1 MIMKKNLFLRLCL
14 MMAVVLSLYS
24 CIHDEIYSSSD
35 PSSTE
40 YTNKSL
46 WKQDEKYIKNVM
58 KVYAENEADIKK
70 VNGIPYWNYA
80 TTVDS
85 FDESFVAIPV
95 VDNGKVISVLK
106 VPRHGNKIYFYYT
119 HDESDLLF
127 FQGLVFAKHKK
138 AGMTDG
144 STAQTDGMACTR
156 QWMSMWFP
164 DSESNPDPDSGSGHW
179 ESVSIIK
186 CKTIKDECVGVINEF
201 GQCEGSGDDGGYTYP
216 GGGGGGGTEPEEEED
231 PCDKIKAKFADQRV
245 KNQFNALNTQAN
257 FDKDHE
263 EAFYE
268 KAADANGSIIQSFT
282 PVSGPPC
289 ADYVKLP
296 SVKTGITGFGHT
308 HNNYDCKGRQSILV
322 PSADDIMVFLY
333 TMVKQA
339 GNVYGDY
346 SQAYYL
352 TVTSGGSYMFQYT
365 GSTSPSGL
373 SFDIVALR
381 KEYEKLFYSLKEEHS
396 NIPQDKAEKAFM
408 KFLKESVN
416 IDGLELYKVTPNSS
430 EKMEYDANTQS
441 LIKTPC
447 PTI

>member
-1 MIMKKNLFLRLCL
+1 

-127 FQGLVFAKHKK
+127 FEALVFAKYKK

-156 QWMSMWFP
+156 QWMSM
-164 DSESNPDPDSGSGHW
+164 
-179 ESVSIIK
+179 
-186 CKTIKDECVGVINEF
+186 
-201 GQCEGSGDDGGYTYP
+201 
-216 GGGGGGGTEPEEEED
+216 
-231 PCDKIKAKFADQRV
+231 
-245 KNQFNALNTQAN
+245 
-257 FDKDHE
+257 
-263 EAFYE
+263 
-268 KAADANGSIIQSFT
+268 
-282 PVSGPPC
+282 
-289 ADYVKLP
+289 
-296 SVKTGITGFGHT
+296 
-308 HNNYDCKGRQSILV
+308 
-322 PSADDIMVFLY
+322 
-333 TMVKQA
+333 
-339 GNVYGDY
+339 
-346 SQAYYL
+346 
-352 TVTSGGSYMFQYT
+352 
-365 GSTSPSGL
+365 
-373 SFDIVALR
+373 
-381 KEYEKLFYSLKEEHS
+381 
-396 NIPQDKAEKAFM
+396 
-408 KFLKESVN
+408 
-416 IDGLELYKVTPNSS
+416 
-430 EKMEYDANTQS
+430 
-441 LIKTPC
+441 
-447 PTI
+447 